1 MERKLSFFY
10 FKYENSGN
18 KDINKNIDLNLEI

>member
-18 KDINKNIDLNLEI
+18 KDINKNVDLHLKI